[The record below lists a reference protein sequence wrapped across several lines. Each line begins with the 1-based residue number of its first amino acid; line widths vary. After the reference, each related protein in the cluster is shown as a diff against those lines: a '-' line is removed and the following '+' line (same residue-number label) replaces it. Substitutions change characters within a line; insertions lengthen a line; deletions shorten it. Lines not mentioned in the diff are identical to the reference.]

1 MTMLARA
8 RAGENERLGD
18 LGMFDKR
25 RHAVLLGA
33 LALAFTLGAAEG
45 GAADPAC
52 AGKPICVTITDTPDP
67 ASRSPLGT
75 DHYVSYSVKVENG
88 GTTSNL
94 VNIAVTA
101 TWEDVGVATT
111 SDYEPAPAS
120 SSACTET
127 GTRTLSCSTP
137 KNMGPGASVTY
148 TLVFRTATELGTPP
162 LSATG
167 TTVTVQAAAK
177 EQTTPSKKQG
187 STASV
192 TVSNTTG
199 YEPEPELDV
208 STGGGGL
215 TTTLATAVA
224 APGQSSK
231 LRVPGDDA
239 PRGLFELRETS
250 DYSCPPGLS
259 CFGQQ
264 VQTVAPDLSPVNVQI
279 TFTGDLPSGK
289 NEGNI
294 AVYHDRDGAP
304 DPPPIT
310 ATCPGTFGSEPLTSE
325 MPCRRVEIT
334 DHLPGGSE
342 MVEIDVWDTTN
353 GRFNGG

>member
-1 MTMLARA
+1 
-8 RAGENERLGD
+8 
-18 LGMFDKR
+18 MFDKR
-25 RHAVLLGA
+25 RHVVLLGA
-33 LALAFTLGAAEG
+33 LALAVTLGAAEG

-52 AGKPICVTITDTPDP
+52 AGKPICVTISDTPDP

-127 GTRTLSCSTP
+127 GTRTLTCSTP
-137 KNMGPGASVTY
+137 KNLGPGASVTY
-148 TLVFRTATELGTPP
+148 TLVFRTATEQGTPP

-187 STASV
+187 NTAAV

-208 STGGGGL
+208 STAGGGL
-215 TTTLATAVA
+215 STTLATAAGVG
-224 APGQSSK
+224 GQSSK
-231 LRVPGDDA
+231 LRVSGDDA
-239 PRGLFELRETS
+239 PRGLFRLEETG
-250 DYSCPPGLS
+250 DYTCPAGLD

-264 VQTVAPDLSPVNVQI
+264 VLTTANGLSPVNVQM
-279 TFTGDLPSGK
+279 TFTGMLPSGK

-294 AVYHDRDGAP
+294 QVFHDRDGAP
-304 DPPPIT
+304 DVTIT
-310 ATCPGTFGSEPLTSE
+310 AICSGTFGSEPPTSE

-342 MVEIDVWDTTN
+342 VVEIDIWDTTN